1 MNNYDYSNV
10 SGQVTYQ
17 NQQPTLEIMNAVPVE
32 NGCYPMGY
40 SPIQQMNNM
49 PISNG
54 TNPYGV
60 VPAYYTLSPLS
71 PAQKEFYWETRRYRQ
86 ESETIDHKANRKD
99 ANDILKSD
107 LKRQEMHEKAEL
119 GEKAMEKKAE
129 IDKEK
134 IILKEDLRLKKEN
147 AVIVV
152 VKNPEREGRLCLQY
166 QNASG
171 KTVVGKP
178 ICNAKNICMQRVE
191 AYAENDTHIAY
202 RFMIDGKASFYIIED
217 DLTPKMVAERL
228 EENGYPISFK
238 RNKKD
243 ETYTAVFNCLKQECD
258 NYPAEMIPYTEGWNH
273 YTRNGNEHFEFVVP
287 GHQLVFKQLAE
298 EGDVR

>member
-17 NQQPTLEIMNAVPVE
+17 NQQPTLEIMNAVSVE
-32 NGCYPMGY
+32 NGGYAMGY
-40 SPIQQMNNM
+40 SPVQQMNNM
-49 PISNG
+49 PIYNG

-134 IILKEDLRLKKEN
+134 IVLKEDLRLKKEN

-171 KTVVGKP
+171 KTIVSKP
-178 ICNAKNICMQRVE
+178 ICEAKSVCMHRVM

-202 RFMIDGKASFYIIED
+202 RFIIDGKVLFYIIGDE
-217 DLTPKMVAERL
+217 LTPQMIAKCL
-228 EENGYPISFK
+228 KENGYPISFK